1 MRHDHPTVRG
11 AMLLVAML
19 MLQGCLST
27 HVEPTEGSRAQIR
40 FVSTLDS
47 SVVNVSVLSFG
58 NEQCENR
65 KLVAALSGA
74 AVQHNRKKLGMP
86 LGNEFRDRDISEM
99 YVQAGTPLIFS
110 MGVWTGNVY
119 AGTASCRVTKT
130 FQPVENQMY
139 EATFLVGDETCAVS
153 VQRIEKSGNDH
164 VRVPEKSARK
174 TAHTCSI
181 DGIEKEPAS

>member
-47 SVVNVSVLSFG
+47 SVVNVSV
-58 NEQCENR
+58 
-65 KLVAALSGA
+65 
-74 AVQHNRKKLGMP
+74 QHNRKKIGMP

-153 VQRIEKSGNDH
+153 VQRIEKSANDY